1 MADFKQG
8 DQIKLTNGGSITV
21 KSKIGEGG
29 QGSVYKVDYGGKEYA
44 LKWYLPNYLKT
55 LKPNY
60 KKFYKNL
67 VDNVTAGSPS
77 PEF

>member
-8 DQIKLTNGGSITV
+8 DKIKLTNGGSITV

-44 LKWYLPNYLKT
+44 LNGICRTILKR
-55 LKPNY
+55 
-60 KKFYKNL
+60 
-67 VDNVTAGSPS
+67 
-77 PEF
+77 